1 MDTPAESEGFAAVS
15 PSTEASA
22 PRLIL
27 ATHPR
32 WGQRLFTAAMLA
44 VLTACFIVPVSSAG
58 ATTGAHVQRGAD
70 LDSEA
75 AGDLSGYSVALSADG
90 FTVAIGAPDNDGT
103 GSNAGHVRVYRWDGS
118 AWAQLGA
125 DIDGEAA
132 GDSSGWSAA
141 LSDDGNTVAIGAIF
155 NAGTGVNAGH
165 VRVYRWDGSAWAQ
178 RGADIDGEAADDFSG
193 WSVAL
198 SADGDTVAI
207 GALRN
212 DGTASDAGHVRVYRW
227 DGNAW
232 AQRGIDIDGEA
243 AGDLSGYSV
252 ALSAD
257 GDTVAIG
264 ARGNDGAADNAGHVR
279 IYRWTG
285 SAWAQR
291 GADIDGEAAND
302 QSGWSVALSTDGDTV
317 AIGAPNNA
325 GTGNNAGH
333 VRVYRYQSDDDSA
346 TTSTSTTSPSTTPT
360 STSTTSTTS
369 TTSPNVTATSTTATT
384 SVTDTLP
391 ATGGGTTPNPLI
403 AAIAIIIGG
412 ALILVARKHPATPP
426 PRQRP

>member
-1 MDTPAESEGFAAVS
+1 
-15 PSTEASA
+15 
-22 PRLIL
+22 
-27 ATHPR
+27 
-32 WGQRLFTAAMLA
+32 
-44 VLTACFIVPVSSAG
+44 
-58 ATTGAHVQRGAD
+58 
-70 LDSEA
+70 
-75 AGDLSGYSVALSADG
+75 VALSADG
-90 FTVAIGAPDNDGT
+90 D
-103 GSNAGHVRVYRWDGS
+103 
-118 AWAQLGA
+118 
-125 DIDGEAA
+125 
-132 GDSSGWSAA
+132 
-141 LSDDGNTVAIGAIF
+141 TVAIGAIF

-243 AGDLSGYSV
+243 AGDLSGYSVALSADGDTVAIGAFGNDGTGSSAGHVRIYRWTGSAWAQRGSDIDGEAADDSSGYAVALSDDGNTAAVGARHNDGTGVNAGHVRVYRWDGSAWAQRGADIDGEAAGDFSGWSV